1 MLAFEIFVFLAWWAP
16 NGAAHVLD
24 VDEHRLDHLTCVY
37 VYVNVYMCMYMY
49 VYVYVCLYLSDDNV
63 YMDIYYIIH
72 THIFDVDIHRR
83 DHGRSH
89 TQTQTHTHTHT
100 YKATHREY
108 TYTQTHT
115 LLQRC
120 KPQASRT
127 FISEI
132 FLISFKKIPRMF
144 AGLPPSLATHTPHSP

>member
-72 THIFDVDIHRR
+72 THIFDVDIHQHA
-83 DHGRSH
+83 HGRSH

-100 YKATHREY
+100 YTHIQS
-108 TYTQTHT
+108 YTQRIHIHT
-115 LLQRC
+115 NSHTFTALQA
-120 KPQASRT
+120 AS
-127 FISEI
+127 IAQIYIGNI
-132 FLISFKKIPRMF
+132 FNFF
-144 AGLPPSLATHTPHSP
+144 